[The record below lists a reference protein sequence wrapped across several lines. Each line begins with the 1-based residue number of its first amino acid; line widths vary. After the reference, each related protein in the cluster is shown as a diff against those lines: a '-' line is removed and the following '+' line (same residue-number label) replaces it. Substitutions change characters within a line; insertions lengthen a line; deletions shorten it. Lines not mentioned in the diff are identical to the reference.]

1 MYTAR
6 YLYRTAQP
14 PVPAVLAA
22 VQTGLAAAIL
32 CVLCGTWFLISNLRR
47 RLKSEAVT
55 RGPRRTLSDTEAPR
69 REDSA
74 LNVKQQEVRACSRKL
89 RVCGCLFPVN
99 TRYDNPFVA
108 CANCQAWLQSLCL
121 AKVPGRMSPAQH
133 CLWLVFGLIV
143 ASWA

>member
-1 MYTAR
+1 MISCRKRIYVAR

-32 CVLCGTWFLISNLRR
+32 CVLCSTWYLISNLRR

-74 LNVKQQEVRACSRKL
+74 LNVKQQEVRACSRKSH
-89 RVCGCLFPVN
+89 VCGCPFPVK
-99 TRYDNPFVA
+99 A
-108 CANCQAWLQSLCL
+108 
-121 AKVPGRMSPAQH
+121 
-133 CLWLVFGLIV
+133 
-143 ASWA
+143 